1 MARSLRGPRSAT
13 NAWVGRLT
21 DAELDYGD
29 DAVPFGRAACSSATT
44 TAPSPI
50 AAPTRLTD
58 PDRTSPTANTR
69 QTFVSSGSGRLDLL
83 PNRRTLDGTS
93 EPVTMKFFST
103 NECPHPSFQA

>member
-1 MARSLRGPRSAT
+1 MPRSLRGPRSAT

-29 DAVPFGRAACSSATT
+29 DAVPFGRAACSSAPT

-58 PDRTSPTANTR
+58 PDRTSPAAKTP
-69 QTFVSSGSGRLDLL
+69 QTLVSSGSGRVGPLFE
-83 PNRRTLDGTS
+83 PWPSETTS
-93 EPVTMKFFST
+93 GPVKMKFFSSRAI
-103 NECPHPSFQA
+103 PLPAPRR